1 MRASEFTDIFS
12 DFLSVS
18 ITLFFD
24 LGSNALEIFGSDV
37 SDSLNIFSCRSRGG
51 GFPGGRLRLS
61 SLMSFILASS
71 GGL

>member
-1 MRASEFTDIFS
+1 MRASEFVDIFS
-12 DFLSVS
+12 DFLLVS

-61 SLMSFILASS
+61 SLSTILFSAR
-71 GGL
+71 